1 MVRLPALEVV
11 YLLTILIYVHKALYA
26 EMKEGILA
34 DQTDYASQPLKDHL
48 KGVSKP

>member
-1 MVRLPALEVV
+1 MVRLHAPQMV
-11 YLLTILIYVHKALYA
+11 YLPAVLTDVYAALYA

-48 KGVSKP
+48 KGAFKP